1 MKLRSALLTCAVSSG
16 FALAACG
23 SDEKSSEPSSEESTP
38 ATAFAEITQ
47 VKAGLDMAVEQVRSG
62 DTTAAVETVSD
73 TYVDHFEKVEDP
85 LGKVDHEL
93 NEELE
98 EGISTELRDEIK
110 NGASA
115 AQVQKHVDKLKAD
128 LDSAAAKLR

>member
-23 SDEKSSEPSSEESTP
+23 GDEKGSDASAEESTP
-38 ATAFAEITQ
+38 ATALAEITQ
-47 VKAGLDMAVEQVRSG
+47 VKAGLDKAAAQVKSG
-62 DTTAAVETVSD
+62 DSAAAVETVSD

-85 LGKVDHEL
+85 LDKVDHEL

-115 AQVQKHVDKLKAD
+115 AKVQKHVDELKAD
-128 LDSAAAKLR
+128 LDTATEKLR